1 MINLDALKI
10 VLFDFDDTLAIWNTH
25 KCGED
30 DAEYV
35 RTVLDFG
42 TLTWQQCKPNK
53 QMKQF
58 MQMCKDKNI
67 RMGLI
72 SKTCTVLHMHGKQ
85 QWVKENYGFELENFC
100 VSEMPFKLEMLKG
113 IEKAYGYQR
122 DEIAIIDDFYEHTTN
137 AANNDFCAYT
147 PMEIVNFIND
157 LEE

>member
-25 KCGED
+25 KCRED

-35 RTVLDFG
+35 RTVIDFG

-72 SKTCTVLHMHGKQ
+72 SKTCTVLHMQGKQ
-85 QWVKENYGFELENFC
+85 QWIKENLPC
-100 VSEMPFKLEMLKG
+100 VSEFHCVK
-113 IEKAYGYQR
+113 YGTPKQSVCKIK
-122 DEIAIIDDFYEHTTN
+122 ESILIDDN
-137 AANNDFCAYT
+137 AEVRAAWNGETIDANKDIMKELKKLLAFLKEVC
-147 PMEIVNFIND
+147 
-157 LEE
+157 